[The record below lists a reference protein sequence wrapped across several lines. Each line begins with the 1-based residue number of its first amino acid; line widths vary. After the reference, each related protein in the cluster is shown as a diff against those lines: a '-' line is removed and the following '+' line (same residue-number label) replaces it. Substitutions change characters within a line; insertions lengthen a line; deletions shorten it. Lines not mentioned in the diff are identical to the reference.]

1 MNDCDKANM
10 NTDAAADDDDM
21 LASQTNLVL
30 QINRSHLERMVEF
43 LNAHSTTIDDKKK
56 TLTILTTK
64 KSTASKSCSLI
75 FLHATNAKSSMEH
88 LLNRY
93 KFILLGLNKIY
104 IMNEQRSLIRGYV
117 APIKESDVMAEHKS
131 GYDDTAQSISHH
143 IYNMLLKLKQRND
156 NNSIPTS
163 KNDNN
168 GTATK
173 KAKHNEKDAI
183 KVKLDV
189 YPASLQ
195 SLVVSN
201 ITALL
206 DGHDIPESV
215 LDVSPSNQTHNLSI
229 VQIDTAEEINNNKS
243 TNDGKIGNGT
253 FLIGIASCEQTVSPI
268 SNPINNPDDICRA
281 YYKLSEVFERYQPNG
296 FQLKDRKGGTNSQRP
311 IIAVDC
317 GSAPGGWTKYII
329 EQTECEEVYSID
341 PGELA
346 ESISSMPNVHHMKM
360 TAEKAIPILR
370 DNLSQSN
377 ASIALWVSDMCVHEI
392 PKQVNMFLRAYEAKL
407 FEPDAAFVLTIKC
420 NVGHAKEQFDQLAE
434 EQADRLRNHGAYD
447 MQMMHLFSNR
457 IGERTIVGFIK

>member
-1 MNDCDKANM
+1 
-10 NTDAAADDDDM
+10 
-21 LASQTNLVL
+21 
-30 QINRSHLERMVEF
+30 
-43 LNAHSTTIDDKKK
+43 
-56 TLTILTTK
+56 
-64 KSTASKSCSLI
+64 
-75 FLHATNAKSSMEH
+75 
-88 LLNRY
+88 
-93 KFILLGLNKIY
+93 
-104 IMNEQRSLIRGYV
+104 MNEQRSLIIGYM
-117 APIKESDVMAEHKS
+117 APSDVMTEHKN
-131 GYDDTAQSISHH
+131 GYDDTQSISHH
-143 IYNMLLKLKQRND
+143 IYNMLLELKQNND

-168 GTATK
+168 GTVTK

-215 LDVSPSNQTHNLSI
+215 LDISPSNQTHNLSI
-229 VQIDTAEEINNNKS
+229 VQIDTAEEINKNKS
-243 TNDGKIGNGT
+243 TNDGKLGSGT
-253 FLIGIASCEQTVSPI
+253 FLIGMASCEQTVSPI

-296 FQLKDRKGGTNSQRP
+296 FQLKNRKGGTNSQRP

-377 ASIALWVSDMCVHEI
+377 ASIALWVSDMVCMTY
-392 PKQVNMFLRAYEAKL
+392 PNK
-407 FEPDAAFVLTIKC
+407 
-420 NVGHAKEQFDQLAE
+420 
-434 EQADRLRNHGAYD
+434 
-447 MQMMHLFSNR
+447 
-457 IGERTIVGFIK
+457 

>member
-43 LNAHSTTIDDKKK
+43 LNTHSTTIDDKKK

-117 APIKESDVMAEHKS
+117 APIEESDVMAEHKS

-173 KAKHNEKDAI
+173 KAKHNEKVAI

-229 VQIDTAEEINNNKS
+229 V
-243 TNDGKIGNGT
+243 
-253 FLIGIASCEQTVSPI
+253 
-268 SNPINNPDDICRA
+268 
-281 YYKLSEVFERYQPNG
+281 
-296 FQLKDRKGGTNSQRP
+296 
-311 IIAVDC
+311 
-317 GSAPGGWTKYII
+317 
-329 EQTECEEVYSID
+329 
-341 PGELA
+341 
-346 ESISSMPNVHHMKM
+346 
-360 TAEKAIPILR
+360 
-370 DNLSQSN
+370 
-377 ASIALWVSDMCVHEI
+377 
-392 PKQVNMFLRAYEAKL
+392 
-407 FEPDAAFVLTIKC
+407 
-420 NVGHAKEQFDQLAE
+420 
-434 EQADRLRNHGAYD
+434 
-447 MQMMHLFSNR
+447 
-457 IGERTIVGFIK
+457 